1 MLLDFDFN
9 WYRFLVVTIWTLLI
23 AYVTLKN
30 RSLIYK
36 LFFGLL
42 IFFVYIYS
50 GIGAANEYIYN
61 DYYLYYCAYVAF
73 LMFGIKLFSK
83 KNITAENLH
92 SCHQFE
98 FFFNKYGKFIIGL
111 YVLLMFIDLLYPNI
125 KIQRLIS
132 PPSPDLSFF
141 SGQFQSVV
149 ERSLISQCLYLLKQ
163 ITFPFFICSLYI
175 YRNNIKKIIFII
187 VLIIYLNYCAHA
199 YMGRGDF
206 MIYVLFVLLIL
217 YVYNPLQRKKI
228 VKYCLLIILPL
239 SIIGLSVYQVMRM
252 GESVGGIG
260 LSSIVDKMFM
270 VELNFP
276 QWFES
281 VVQHRWKLSQLTDYI
296 SWLLFL
302 PFPIDPN
309 LWEFDPG
316 VNYKITEL
324 VTGTYRGE
332 PFFSVVLGGLV
343 TEGVYVFNKFFFL
356 HALLSGVIISIAY
369 NSVFKY
375 KETAVLGLYLVA
387 SVGYEL
393 ARGGTSSVFPMII
406 KILLYFWIIMFFVKK
421 SSKIIK

>member
-83 KNITAENLH
+83 KNINAENLH

-98 FFFNKYGKFIIGL
+98 LFFNKYGKFIIGL

-125 KIQRLIS
+125 KIHRLIS

-163 ITFPFFICSLYI
+163 IAFPFFICSLYI
-175 YRNNIKKIIFII
+175 YI
-187 VLIIYLNYCAHA
+187 
-199 YMGRGDF
+199 
-206 MIYVLFVLLIL
+206 
-217 YVYNPLQRKKI
+217 
-228 VKYCLLIILPL
+228 
-239 SIIGLSVYQVMRM
+239 
-252 GESVGGIG
+252 
-260 LSSIVDKMFM
+260 
-270 VELNFP
+270 
-276 QWFES
+276 
-281 VVQHRWKLSQLTDYI
+281 
-296 SWLLFL
+296 
-302 PFPIDPN
+302 
-309 LWEFDPG
+309 
-316 VNYKITEL
+316 
-324 VTGTYRGE
+324 
-332 PFFSVVLGGLV
+332 
-343 TEGVYVFNKFFFL
+343 
-356 HALLSGVIISIAY
+356 
-369 NSVFKY
+369 
-375 KETAVLGLYLVA
+375 ET
-387 SVGYEL
+387 
-393 ARGGTSSVFPMII
+393 I
-406 KILLYFWIIMFFVKK
+406 
-421 SSKIIK
+421 